1 MKNNKSIQISEA
13 VLDRFEGDRA
23 VLTVDEEEIILF
35 KKIMPAAA
43 KEGDTLVVSISTR
56 EAETKRKTQK
66 AKELL
71 NEILGGS
78 SGR

>member
-1 MKNNKSIQISEA
+1 MKNNKSIQVSEV

-23 VLTVDEEEIILF
+23 VLTVDKEEIVVS
-35 KKIMPAAA
+35 KKILPAAA
-43 KEGDTLVVSISTR
+43 KEGGTLVISISTS

-71 NEILGGS
+71 NEILGRPS
-78 SGR
+78 K